1 MAAMIDSQD
10 VGALPLAIERLGAP
24 GPFAPAKA
32 SVKPSLAH
40 RLDG

>member
-10 VGALPLAIERLGAP
+10 IRSLPAAIERLGAP
-24 GPFAPAKA
+24 GPFAPADA
-32 SVKPSLAH
+32 SVNPSLAH